1 MFSQQYQVP
10 DWELQLQGLI
20 TRNSAIRETGPIRES
35 THYFPRPH
43 PHPNQQAHQDKSK
56 TTNTAIITSCIPT
69 TAQLSS
75 KSQRSQQQAKVD
87 RALSL
92 VKEDIKKQ
100 GNVLDIVRG
109 QLSAFSNEINSN
121 RLAFEGVD
129 AKMSSHGRLIKNIQ
143 SKEMTTEMRLKAL
156 ASEINILQRQ
166 KNETNQSTTHLIR
179 QMQQEL
185 SDLKADVK
193 VLRDENALIKEQLSA
208 VGVNGGS
215 RPLPSFPCPTLNDR
229 IKTIVATA
237 VAIHSTEIEKAAEQ
251 SIEKLQS
258 LYVRRDEVQ
267 NMIKNGQIVQEQEH
281 DFASTSERI
290 CRLEVRQNIV
300 EEQLHEQSSATMMSA
315 DPLHSSHGGRNA
327 SLRGLL
333 GQNGTKI
340 PDETETICDSSVSS
354 AVATAVGIAPPLI
367 IEKPIDNDQDS
378 VTSRSHKKQA
388 SQDEGTFQQAP
399 EWLHCAVIEELK
411 CKFTNEK
418 EN

>member
-20 TRNSAIRETGPIRES
+20 ARNSAIRETGPIRES

-56 TTNTAIITSCIPT
+56 TTNTAIITSCSPT

-109 QLSAFSNEINSN
+109 QLSALSNEINSN

-193 VLRDENALIKEQLSA
+193 VLRDENALIKEQLTA

-300 EEQLHEQSSATMMSA
+300 EEQLYEQSSATMSA
-315 DPLHSSHGGRNA
+315 DPLHST
-327 SLRGLL
+327 
-333 GQNGTKI
+333 GQNGTEI
-340 PDETETICDSSVSS
+340 PDETICDSSVGSV
-354 AVATAVGIAPPLI
+354 VATAVGIAPSLI
-367 IEKPIDNDQDS
+367 NKKPIQDS
-378 VTSRSHKKQA
+378 VTSK
-388 SQDEGTFQQAP
+388 DEGTFQQAP